1 MSAAPL
7 LSALLAALL
16 LAGCDADR
24 PAPTAPR
31 PAPAPATA
39 APSSRASAASPA
51 LPVDT
56 DRSYARPAA
65 ERVVAIGDVHGDLA
79 ATRTALRIAGAIDD
93 KDRWIGGKLVL
104 VQTGDELDRG
114 DDEQAIV
121 DLFDRLAAE
130 ARAAGGA
137 VYALN
142 GNHEVMNVQL
152 DFRYVTEG
160 GFKDFEDAPGVDI
173 AALRHTSVPPRARA
187 RIAAFLP
194 GGPYAR
200 KLAERDV
207 IITVGDTVFVHGGLL
222 PSHVRYGVARI
233 NREVRAWMEGKTTSP
248 PAVIAAEDSPV
259 WARLYSSD
267 PPPEPGSSACEALDQ
282 VLAAME
288 AKRMVVGHT
297 IQRNGITSACG
308 EKVWR
313 IDVGMASHYG
323 GKPAVLEIVG
333 DKVRI
338 LTSIPDGA
346 SRANGASSAEA
357 ASGTNAASN
366 TANANRAGDANVKK

>member
-7 LSALLAALL
+7 RSTLLAALL

-24 PAPTAPR
+24 PASTAPR
-31 PAPAPATA
+31 SAPAPATA
-39 APSSRASAASPA
+39 APPPRATAASAA
-51 LPVDT
+51 LPPDT

-65 ERVVAIGDVHGDLA
+65 DRVVAIGDVHGDLA
-79 ATRTALRIAGAIDD
+79 ATRAALRIAGVIDD
-93 KDRWIGGKLVL
+93 ADRWIGGKLVL
-104 VQTGDELDRG
+104 VQTGDEIDRG

-121 DLFDRLAAE
+121 DLFDRLAVE

-142 GNHEVMNVQL
+142 GNHEIMNVQL

-160 GFKDFEDAPGVDI
+160 GFRDFEDAPGLDTS
-173 AALRHTSVPPRARA
+173 ALRASPVPPRARA
-187 RIAAFLP
+187 RAAAFLP
-194 GGPYAR
+194 GGLYAR

-233 NREVRAWMEGKTTSP
+233 NREVRAWMEGKTSSP
-248 PAVIAAEDSPV
+248 PTVIAAEDSPV
-259 WARLYSSD
+259 WARLYSGD
-267 PPPEPGSSACEALDQ
+267 PPPSPGSSACGALDQ
-282 VLAAME
+282 VLSAMS

-297 IQRNGITSACG
+297 VQRNGITSACG

-323 GKPAVLEIVG
+323 GKPAVLEIAG
-333 DKVRI
+333 DKVQI
-338 LTSIPDGA
+338 LTRTPNG
-346 SRANGASSAEA
+346 ANGAS
-357 ASGTNAASN
+357 NAA
-366 TANANRAGDANVKK
+366 NADNAGSANVKK